1 MQCNLQEMLTDKFVY
16 DQVDGGS
23 SLAATLASKY
33 LTGGEFSSKYLPI
46 PSLLYNFFT
55 NDGQRPSDEVP
66 LTILYDG
73 QKYTATI
80 FLLIQPGLAMS
91 PILVMV
97 LSDELKK
104 KLHGLFLREVMDI
117 SLTFVRSSTDPTT
130 YFLKSQSYPLH
141 SIRSSVNTQNCSYT
155 IKKTTDGWIFCC
167 KNAKAHIHKSSSDS
181 DEMKYRIELGSTVL
195 KKDQLPTYNRIHS
208 LRSRWIS
215 CKNLVDVADDPSILY
230 LYKYP
235 VSLKSDVEVFEFIT
249 GCLCD
254 PSFTF
259 SPDSSTNQTSK
270 HSTPELPAVRSKLPN
285 KDHSILPAT
294 HTQNTSNI
302 NVVGQENGNLD
313 NNVKTD
319 LSKQSTQQ
327 TTSSSVTSGS
337 VYGYSYTIEE
347 TTDGWL
353 FCCKNAKAH
362 IHKLPL
368 DADEVKYRIG
378 TGSTVLKKDLLP
390 AHNNMYSLRA
400 RWILYKNLVD
410 VSDDPS
416 ILYLKD
422 PVFLKSDIEVFE
434 FVTGFLCNSKFT
446 LSTKSSTNQT
456 SKHSAPKLPTV
467 SSKLPNR
474 DSSILPAANTQHT
487 SGVNLVRKENGDLD
501 NNVKTALSKQPIQ
514 QTTSSS
520 ITSGSVY
527 SYSYTI
533 EETKDGW
540 IFCCKN
546 AKAYI
551 HTLPPDADEV
561 KYRID
566 AGSTVLKKSQ
576 LPTHNN
582 MYSLRDRWLLYKNL
596 VDVVDDPSILY
607 LKYPVFLKWDT
618 EVFEFITGCLCEP
631 SFTFSAEVTTNQTSK
646 RSTSELPVFSP
657 RLPKRDTYEDDGATH
672 YLVPDSEAS
681 DNYKNDER
689 VLKKTLRTSLKVLGL
704 SNDLAKIISAL
715 IINKSLPT
723 SKLQQEAGMM
733 NSITIK
739 DLLGK
744 LIAANCVTSFRSKNK
759 TGRVIEYYK
768 LTQSPKQIYD
778 RLYQKNHLILNQM
791 ITLLESIKNKDNE
804 ILQKSSLSSSL
815 TNELI
820 QMGLDPEI
828 ATLLVFLRL
837 QPARTEKQIL
847 DHLGVNREKKLSA
860 QIRTLYQIGWI
871 HIGHQKYSQLQN
883 YSLKLSLYDIAL
895 DYTDIRASLI
905 ETALNNL
912 LNITT
917 WIENA
922 RNQNPPTQ
930 NLWETILADSL
941 GRTLLE
947 CSPLVSKSLFHLSM
961 KDPYPSSITLLMFT
975 PELEKSTGNY
985 SVPDLAISDYEE
997 DTQIICCGYIPDRRV
1012 FIVWN
1017 YSTKSE
1023 IFTLEHTIIPKM
1035 TLDEIAHQE
1044 NILQATLPNGTEVL
1058 LTPQNVLAKA
1068 LRHWYDQK
1076 YADVWFLDE
1085 M

>member
-1 MQCNLQEMLTDKFVY
+1 MQSNSPERLTDKFVY
-16 DQVDGGS
+16 DQFASWS
-23 SLAATLASKY
+23 SLSATLASKY

-55 NDGQRPSDEVP
+55 NDGLRPSDEVP
-66 LTILYDG
+66 LTIFYDG

-167 KNAKAHIHKSSSDS
+167 KNAKAHIRKSSSDS

-208 LRSRWIS
+208 LRSRWIL

-259 SPDSSTNQTSK
+259 PTDSSTNQTSK

-285 KDHSILPAT
+285 KDPSILPAT
-294 HTQNTSNI
+294 HTQNTSNV
-302 NVVGQENGNLD
+302 NVVGKENGLD

-337 VYGYSYTIEE
+337 VYSYSYTIED
-347 TTDGWL
+347 TTDGWI

-362 IHKLPL
+362 IHKLPP
-368 DADEVKYRIG
+368 DAAEVKYRIEI
-378 TGSTVLKKDLLP
+378 GSTVLKKDQLP
-390 AHNNMYSLRA
+390 AHNNMYSLRD

-410 VSDDPS
+410 V
-416 ILYLKD
+416 
-422 PVFLKSDIEVFE
+422 
-434 FVTGFLCNSKFT
+434 
-446 LSTKSSTNQT
+446 
-456 SKHSAPKLPTV
+456 A
-467 SSKLPNR
+467 
-474 DSSILPAANTQHT
+474 
-487 SGVNLVRKENGDLD
+487 
-501 NNVKTALSKQPIQ
+501 
-514 QTTSSS
+514 
-520 ITSGSVY
+520 
-527 SYSYTI
+527 
-533 EETKDGW
+533 
-540 IFCCKN
+540 
-546 AKAYI
+546 
-551 HTLPPDADEV
+551 
-561 KYRID
+561 
-566 AGSTVLKKSQ
+566 
-576 LPTHNN
+576 
-582 MYSLRDRWLLYKNL
+582 
-596 VDVVDDPSILY
+596 DDPSILY
-607 LKYPVFLKWDT
+607 LKYPVFLKSDI
-618 EVFEFITGCLCEP
+618 EVFEFITGFLCN
-631 SFTFSAEVTTNQTSK
+631 SKFTLTTKSSTNQTSK
-646 RSTSELPVFSP
+646 RSTSDELPVFSH
-657 RLPKRDTYEDDGATH
+657 RLPKRDTYEDDGAIH

-704 SNDLAKIISAL
+704 PNDLAKIISAL
-715 IINKSLPT
+715 IINNSLPI
-723 SKLQQEAGMM
+723 SKLQQDTGMM

-739 DLLGK
+739 DRLGK

-759 TGRVIEYYK
+759 TGRIIEYYK

-778 RLYQKNHLILNQM
+778 RLYQKNHRILNQM
-791 ITLLESIKNKDNE
+791 ITLLESIKDKDNE

-847 DHLGVNREKKLSA
+847 DHLGVNREKKLPA

-871 HIGHQKYSQLQN
+871 HIGHQKHSQLQN

-922 RNQNPPTQ
+922 TNQNPPTQ

-941 GRTLLE
+941 GRSLLE
-947 CSPLVSKSLFHLSM
+947 CSPLVPKSLFHLSM

-1017 YSTKSE
+1017 YATKSE
-1023 IFTLEHTIIPKM
+1023 IFTFEHTVIPKM